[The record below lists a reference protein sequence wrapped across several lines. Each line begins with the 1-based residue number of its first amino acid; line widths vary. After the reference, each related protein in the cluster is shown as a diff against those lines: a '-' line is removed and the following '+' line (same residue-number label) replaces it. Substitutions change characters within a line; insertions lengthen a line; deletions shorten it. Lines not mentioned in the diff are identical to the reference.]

1 MSQEKAQ
8 LIAPIENIT
17 VTGVV
22 ATGVI
27 TATSFEGNV
36 TGSASSIIQG
46 ANIVAGIVTAGLNTT
61 TAFSGNLTGN
71 AGGLSGDPD
80 IHVGVLSATSFVGN
94 VTGIV
99 TGRATGLS
107 NTGAGTSNLNIG
119 TFTATTFHGDG
130 SGLSGVAGAA
140 FSQQSIGITSAT
152 TAIDLSNGNV
162 IHANQSANTTVSFAN
177 TAGSNEIY
185 FIREKDATTT
195 ARTIT
200 WPPTIEWDGGTTPTL
215 ISAND
220 SGEAQIFKL
229 CTTTNGETW
238 YGKEVYKNEGGYRM
252 FMTGYNYRGA
262 MGLNVGAPFPSAT
275 GSGSRSSPTQV
286 SGAWSSV
293 FKAGANN
300 AQYAIKTDGTLWA
313 WGENAMGQ
321 LAQNDQGDNDA
332 TSRSSPV
339 QIGTKNNWVKGA
351 KWSQGAMA
359 TNTEGELW
367 SWGYGG
373 KGTLGQNLY
382 AAGGPSSRSSPVQ
395 VPGNTW
401 DQITGGGSD
410 AVFSIK
416 TNGTLWCWGGGFN
429 GVLGLNQPVG
439 APGYGSVSSPTQIGT
454 EGTWA
459 TINMGQYVAWATK
472 TNGTLWTWGLGSYG
486 QLGLNQGPG
495 AAISSPTQVGTDTNW
510 GITETTVSGNSGV
523 SCYSV
528 KQNGELW
535 SWGYNWGGQ
544 LGINDRIPRS
554 SPVQVSGTTWSTISS
569 DGSVVLAGKTDGTFW
584 SWGYNNYGKLGFNI
598 SGPTGNLSSPTQIP
612 GTWQGIVSLGTRSTG
627 AFKS

>member
-130 SGLSGVAGAA
+130 SGLTGVAGAA

-162 IHANQSANTTVSFAN
+162 IHANQSADTTVSFAN

-200 WPPTIEWDGGTTPTL
+200 WPTTIEWDGGLEPTL
-215 ISAND
+215 TTINH

-238 YGKEVYKNEGGYRM
+238 YGKEVYKNQGGFRLFRWGQSDY
-252 FMTGYNYRGA
+252 GQL
-262 MGLNVGAPFPSAT
+262 GLND
-275 GSGSRSSPTQV
+275 R
-286 SGAWSSV
+286 
-293 FKAGANN
+293 
-300 AQYAIKTDGTLWA
+300 
-313 WGENAMGQ
+313 
-321 LAQNDQGDNDA
+321 
-332 TSRSSPV
+332 TS
-339 QIGTKNNWVKGA
+339 
-351 KWSQGAMA
+351 
-359 TNTEGELW
+359 L
-367 SWGYGG
+367 
-373 KGTLGQNLY
+373 
-382 AAGGPSSRSSPVQ
+382 SSPVQ
-395 VPGNTW
+395 VGDSSAW
-401 DQITGGGSD
+401 SSVTG
-410 AVFSIK
+410 
-416 TNGTLWCWGGGFN
+416 NGTQQL
-429 GVLGLNQPVG
+429 
-439 APGYGSVSSPTQIGT
+439 
-454 EGTWA
+454 
-459 TINMGQYVAWATK
+459 ATK
-472 TNGTLWTWGLGSYG
+472 VDGTLWTWGASSIGG
-486 QLGLNQGPG
+486 LGLNNQVHR
-495 AAISSPTQVGTDTNW
+495 SSPTQVGTDTTWNRTFPNGSYSGAATKTDGTLWVW
-510 GITETTVSGNSGV
+510 GNNLYGVLGQNGGQPTSQSSPVQLPGTWSALSNSGGGV
-523 SCYSV
+523 ATMGL
-528 KQNGELW
+528 QTNGTLW
-535 SWGYNWGGQ
+535 SWGYNTYGGLGLNDVVSRSSPTQVGTDTTWKEGIGTGFGFFAAVKTNGTLWTAGYNTTGQ
-544 LGINDRIPRS
+544 LGLNQEGTPARRS
-554 SPVQVSGTTWSTISS
+554 SPTQVGTDTTWNKVDSS
-569 DGSVVLAGKTDGTFW
+569 GSSSIATKTDGTLW
-584 SWGYNNYGKLGFNI
+584 SWGYNLGAGQLGLNDIVSRSSPTQVGTQTTWDSLLNI
-598 SGPTGNLSSPTQIP
+598 NAGYIATKTDGTLWSWGINSHGQLGHNQPHNTKISSPTQIT
-612 GTWQGIVSLGTRSTG
+612 GTWDISTINAMYSNYG
-627 AFKS
+627 GNAFQS